1 MSSNAVAAVRANLT
15 NWQHS
20 EEQQDVMINPLRCN
34 AGTDKSVCA
43 TFALPAPRK
52 LLVSETGQMWHRHS
66 CLCRRL
72 AVCRGTT

>member
-1 MSSNAVAAVRANLT
+1 MSSNAVVAVRANLT

-43 TFALPAPRK
+43 TFALLRSPAASAVPAGPMWPRPQLSK
-52 LLVSETGQMWHRHS
+52 LGSGE
-66 CLCRRL
+66 L
-72 AVCRGTT
+72 ADR